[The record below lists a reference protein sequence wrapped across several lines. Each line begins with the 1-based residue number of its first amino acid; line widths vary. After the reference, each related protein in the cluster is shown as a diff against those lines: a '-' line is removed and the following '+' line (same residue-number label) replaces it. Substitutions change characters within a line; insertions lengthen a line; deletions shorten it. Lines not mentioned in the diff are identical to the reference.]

1 MTPRLEAEAGQRSG
15 LGADPEG
22 IRARGQVTRKRRGP
36 SRESISRK
44 EISCHKVLSRTDGE
58 RSTEIQRRE
67 VTASH
72 APKRTRGT
80 RSGTE
85 WTVHT
90 ALRRL
95 WAPVG

>member
-1 MTPRLEAEAGQRSG
+1 MTPRLEAEAGQRSE

-58 RSTEIQRRE
+58 REHRNPKEGGNRVTCSQKDKRHEDREQNGQST
-67 VTASH
+67 
-72 APKRTRGT
+72 
-80 RSGTE
+80 
-85 WTVHT
+85 
-90 ALRRL
+90 RL
-95 WAPVG
+95 PGDCGPQ